1 MSIPLNPPQGEVV
14 VPDRDEWSDDDPDKH
29 RAENR
34 IFPEPS
40 ATGSHTSMV
49 AHPNLQ
55 VNMIFPE
62 PARIGAG
69 QPAAAIADV
78 GQGPRSSPRS
88 EKPTTWRRRV
98 VRRVLNTYTP
108 GTSRDPGENVGCRRS
123 KQPRRRARGW
133 LTTSTMPWPRTHGG
147 LPLESSLC
155 PKSKTKTN

>member
-55 VNMIFPE
+55 VNMEPE
-62 PARIGAG
+62 
-69 QPAAAIADV
+69 
-78 GQGPRSSPRS
+78 S
-88 EKPTTWRRRV
+88 EQVSLRPLRTWGRALV
-98 VRRVLNTYTP
+98 V
-108 GTSRDPGENVGCRRS
+108 
-123 KQPRRRARGW
+123 ARGRK
-133 LTTSTMPWPRTHGG
+133 SRPHGEG
-147 LPLESSLC
+147 G
-155 PKSKTKTN
+155 